1 MDYSARLKNRH
12 LVDLI
17 AYMKTS
23 KKSIKPTDEEMND
36 GEQAE
41 KDYVESCLFIGVM
54 PDETNPR
61 AMAADKIRMDIKD
74 EADIAKSSIYD
85 QNQLTFEGQFEYTKV
100 WSETLM

>member
-1 MDYSARLKNRH
+1 
-12 LVDLI
+12 
-17 AYMKTS
+17 
-23 KKSIKPTDEEMND
+23 
-36 GEQAE
+36 
-41 KDYVESCLFIGVM
+41 M

-74 EADIAKSSIYD
+74 EADIAKSSVYD